1 MDKKYFQI
9 NFDGSVKSISRQT
22 YLKKYETVEAGDS
35 DMILWYD
42 NGENVFIGDCACD
55 IKTVIYA
62 VVKITGVFN
71 ADYYEAGEIY

>member
-1 MDKKYFQI
+1 MNKKYFQV
-9 NFDGSVKSISRQT
+9 NFDGSCKTISKQI

-42 NGENVFIGDCACD
+42 DGKNVFIGDCSND
-55 IKTVIYA
+55 IKNVMYA

-71 ADYYEAGEIY
+71 VNYYEAGEID

>member
-9 NFDGSVKSISRQT
+9 NFDGSVKSISRQA

-42 NGENVFIGDCACD
+42 DGKNVFIGDCNND
-55 IKTVIYA
+55 IKNVMYA

-71 ADYYEAGEIY
+71 VNYYEAGEIY